1 MGDVQES
8 LGIATA
14 RAYVMQ
20 VKNSLAPSTNP
31 QMHTKGAD
39 YPEEFLRDIFGR
51 GQKGREPYGL
61 RFVSVEVPELLDYEG
76 AEILFIAVRG
86 GAEGLEES
94 LQEGRGT
101 GETLQC
107 PLLGQS
113 N

>member
-20 VKNSLAPSTNP
+20 AKNPLAPSTNP
-31 QMHTKGAD
+31 RMHTKGAK

-51 GQKGREPYGL
+51 GHKGREPYGL
-61 RFVSVEVPELLDYEG
+61 RFVGVEVPELLDYEG
-76 AEILFIAVRG
+76 AEVLFIAAKG
-86 GAEGLEES
+86 GTEGLEES

-101 GETLQC
+101 GETLR
-107 PLLGQS
+107 
-113 N
+113 